1 MTRMLK
7 WAILVSIVFHLAV
20 LVSFRQ
26 PALLPDPTTRAATRA
41 IDAFLHSAEHT
52 KSESTPFESL
62 PAPAEQS
69 IVTATEVLRKS
80 NSAKKPPDLPSFSRS
95 TATDDVAVTEKP
107 VVVSGEAARDSKA
120 GVGQTE
126 KLDLDGVRQYRLS
139 LAREARRF
147 KRYPDQARE
156 RGREGVVVLIVTTVA
171 GVALPQVKLSQ
182 SSGSDLLDQA
192 ALELLE
198 IAVQT
203 AMLPE
208 SLHGQQFALTLPIHY
223 RLDD

>member
-7 WAILVSIVFHLAV
+7 RAIIFSVLFHLTV

-26 PALLPDPTTRAATRA
+26 PALLSDPTTQATTRA
-41 IDAFLHSAEHT
+41 INAFL
-52 KSESTPFESL
+52 KPDKRVQPESPPFENL
-62 PAPAEQS
+62 ELQAEKS
-69 IVTATEVLRKS
+69 VVTATEVL
-80 NSAKKPPDLPSFSRS
+80 KKLGSEKKTPDLPSFSRS
-95 TATDDVAVTEKP
+95 TATDDVAVTEKSE
-107 VVVSGEAARDSKA
+107 VLSGEAARDSSA
-120 GVGQTE
+120 GAGQAD

-156 RGREGVVVLIVTTVA
+156 RGGEGVVVLIVTTVA
-171 GVALPQVKLSQ
+171 GVAIPQVKLSQ

-198 IAVQT
+198 IAVQSAT
-203 AMLPE
+203 LPE
-208 SLHGQQFALTLPIHY
+208 SLRGHQFALTLPVHY

>member
-1 MTRMLK
+1 MTVVLRR
-7 WAILVSIVFHLAV
+7 AILVSILVHLA
-20 LVSFRQ
+20 LLSFFRQ
-26 PALLPDPTTRAATRA
+26 PVLLPDLTTRAASRA
-41 IDAFLHSAEHT
+41 INALLHSAERPNP
-52 KSESTPFESL
+52 ESPPFESL
-62 PAPAEQS
+62 SAPAEKTV
-69 IVTATEVLRKS
+69 VTATETL
-80 NSAKKPPDLPSFSRS
+80 KKPGSEKKAAVLPSFSRS
-95 TATDDVAVTEKP
+95 TATEDVAVTDKA
-107 VVVSGEAARDSKA
+107 VVFSGEAAQASSA
-120 GVGQTE
+120 GAGQAE

-147 KRYPDQARE
+147 KHYPDQARE

-171 GVALPQVKLSQ
+171 GVAIPQVRLSQ

-203 AMLPE
+203 ATLPE
-208 SLHGQQFALTLPIHY
+208 SLRGQQFGLTLPIHY

>member
-7 WAILVSIVFHLAV
+7 RAILVSVVFHLAV
-20 LVSFRQ
+20 LISFRQ
-26 PALLPDPTTRAATRA
+26 PALLPDPPTRA
-41 IDAFLHSAEHT
+41 INVLLQSG
-52 KSESTPFESL
+52 KSVQPENPPFERL
-62 PAPAEQS
+62 QAPAEKS
-69 IVTATEVLRKS
+69 VVTATEIL
-80 NSAKKPPDLPSFSRS
+80 KKLGSEKKTPDLPSFSRS

-107 VVVSGEAARDSKA
+107 VVVSGDAARDPGA
-120 GVGQTE
+120 GVGQVE

-171 GVALPQVKLSQ
+171 GVAIPQVKLSQ

-203 AMLPE
+203 ATLPE
-208 SLHGQQFALTLPIHY
+208 SLRGQQFALTLPIHY

>member
-7 WAILVSIVFHLAV
+7 WAILVSVVFHLAV
-20 LVSFRQ
+20 LISFRP

-41 IDAFLHSAEHT
+41 INALLQSG
-52 KSESTPFESL
+52 KSVQPESPTFESL
-62 PAPAEQS
+62 PAPAEKFV
-69 IVTATEVLRKS
+69 VTATEVLKKLGS
-80 NSAKKPPDLPSFSRS
+80 EKKPPDLPTFSRS
-95 TATDDVAVTEKP
+95 TATDDVAVTEKA
-107 VVVSGEAARDSKA
+107 VIVSGEAARDSSA
-120 GVGQTE
+120 GVGQAE

-171 GVALPQVKLSQ
+171 GVAIPQVKLSQ

-198 IAVQT
+198 TAVQA

-208 SLHGQQFALTLPIHY
+208 SLQGQQFALTLPIHY

>member
-1 MTRMLK
+1 MTMMLRR
-7 WAILVSIVFHLAV
+7 AILVSILVHLA
-20 LVSFRQ
+20 LLSFFRQ
-26 PALLPDPTTRAATRA
+26 PVLLPDLTTRAASRA
-41 IDAFLHSAEHT
+41 INALLHSAERPNP
-52 KSESTPFESL
+52 ESPPFESL
-62 PAPAEQS
+62 SAPAEKTV
-69 IVTATEVLRKS
+69 VTATETL
-80 NSAKKPPDLPSFSRS
+80 KKPGSEKKAAALPSLSRS
-95 TATDDVAVTEKP
+95 TATEDVAVTDKA
-107 VVVSGEAARDSKA
+107 VVFSGEAAQASSA
-120 GVGQTE
+120 GAGQAE

-147 KRYPDQARE
+147 KHYPDQARE

-171 GVALPQVKLSQ
+171 GVAIPQVRLSQ

-203 AMLPE
+203 ATLPE
-208 SLHGQQFALTLPIHY
+208 SLRGQQFGLTLPIHY

>member
-7 WAILVSIVFHLAV
+7 WAILVSVVFHLAV
-20 LVSFRQ
+20 LISFWP

-41 IDAFLHSAEHT
+41 INAILHSAERA
-52 KSESTPFESL
+52 KPESTPFESFS
-62 PAPAEQS
+62 APAEKPV
-69 IVTATEVLRKS
+69 VTATEVI
-80 NSAKKPPDLPSFSRS
+80 KKPGFEKKTPDLPSFSRS
-95 TATDDVAVTEKP
+95 TATDDVAVTEKA
-107 VVVSGEAARDSKA
+107 VVVSGEAARDSGA
-120 GVGQTE
+120 GAGQAE

-147 KRYPDQARE
+147 KRYPDEARE
-156 RGREGVVVLIVTTVA
+156 RGREGVVVLIVTTIA
-171 GVALPQVKLSQ
+171 GVAIPQVKLSQ

-198 IAVQT
+198 TAVKA

-208 SLHGQQFALTLPIHY
+208 SLQGQQFALTLPIHY

>member
-7 WAILVSIVFHLAV
+7 WSILVSIVFHLAV

-69 IVTATEVLRKS
+69 IVTATEVLRKP
-80 NSAKKPPDLPSFSRS
+80 NSKKTQDLPSFSRS

-107 VVVSGEAARDSKA
+107 VVVSREAARDSKA

>member
-7 WAILVSIVFHLAV
+7 WAILVSVVFHLAV
-20 LVSFRQ
+20 LISFRQ
-26 PALLPDPTTRAATRA
+26 SVLLPDPTTRAATRA
-41 IDAFLHSAEHT
+41 INALLHSAERA
-52 KSESTPFESL
+52 KPESPPFESL
-62 PAPAEQS
+62 SAAAERSVVTSTEALKKSRPEKKAP
-69 IVTATEVLRKS
+69 V
-80 NSAKKPPDLPSFSRS
+80 LPSFSRS
-95 TATDDVAVTEKP
+95 TATEEVAVTEKA
-107 VVVSGEAARDSKA
+107 VVFSGEAARASSDGA
-120 GVGQTE
+120 GRAE

-147 KRYPDQARE
+147 KHYPDQARE
-156 RGREGVVVLIVTTVA
+156 RGREGIVVLIVTTVA
-171 GVALPQVKLSQ
+171 GVAIPQVKLSQ

-203 AMLPE
+203 AALPE
-208 SLHGQQFALTLPIHY
+208 SLRGQQFALTLPIHY